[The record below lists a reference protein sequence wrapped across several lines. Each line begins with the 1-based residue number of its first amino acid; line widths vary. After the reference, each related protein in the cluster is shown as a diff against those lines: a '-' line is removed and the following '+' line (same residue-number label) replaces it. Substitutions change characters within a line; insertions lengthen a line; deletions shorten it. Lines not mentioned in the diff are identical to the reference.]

1 MIIVCQSLLKN
12 TKILGI
18 TLYPFIFLREK
29 RLKNDKILINHEK
42 IHLRQQAELLVV
54 FFYLWYILEFFYW
67 YISCQNW
74 DTAYRKISIEKEAYD
89 RENNLEYLKNRK
101 LWSFLRYFNK

>member
-54 FFYLWYILEFFYW
+54 FFYLWYI
-67 YISCQNW
+67 SCQDW
-74 DTAYRKISIEKEAYD
+74 DTAYRKISFEKEAYD
-89 RENNLEYLKNRK
+89 RENNLEYLKSRK